1 MIDRYSSCSASTVA
15 DFSVIRVQMYI
26 SVRIPILYPQ
36 RLAVSVTN
44 LEHVEFA
51 LRLREQSLEKADSV
65 IQTF

>member
-1 MIDRYSSCSASTVA
+1 MTGIAAVRQVTVA

-26 SVRIPILYPQ
+26 NVRIPILYPQ

-51 LRLREQSLEKADSV
+51 LTDYASSL
-65 IQTF
+65 